1 VIGLEGVIVEVEVDT
16 GEGLPSIV
24 IVGLGD
30 AAAQESRERVQ
41 SAIKNAGLYY
51 PRKRAIWTAW

>member
-24 IVGLGD
+24 IVGPKD
-30 AAAQESRERVQ
+30 H
-41 SAIKNAGLYY
+41 
-51 PRKRAIWTAW
+51 